1 MKRIIETEM
10 ASDWVVY
17 LYLKDVS
24 LPVCVCENESYAKA
38 ITELLRKNM
47 PSKRYY
53 YDSIVDPMPIDTTT
67 TMPLI

>member
-1 MKRIIETEM
+1 MKRFIETEM

-24 LPVCVCENESYAKA
+24 LPICVCENEHYAKA
-38 ITELLRKNM
+38 ICDLLRKHLPN
-47 PSKRYY
+47 KKYY
-53 YDSIVDPMPIDTTT
+53 YDSTVNPMSIDTTT